1 MNTSMNTSLA
11 WSPPVRMRAPLVIAF
26 SLAVLLHLVL
36 LAIQFSS
43 PRPAP
48 ARDSLPVVQIDL
60 QASPPSPPPK
70 QADML
75 AERDQRATAPS
86 RAAAPLTSKQNQPTL
101 APPPAATTVPSPI
114 PKPVPEPQP
123 ESAPEQ
129 AQEKIVPTPPKKSE
143 PKPDPK
149 PAKTTAQAKPPNPE
163 RQAKPPTAPTPPAA
177 SPNTSLT
184 ARGLQMAR
192 LKSDYLQQ
200 SLRDDVTARSAV
212 LTANTRYGAEAA
224 YLNAWVYKVETI
236 GNQNYPDEARRKNL
250 SGRLMLEVQLDAW
263 GKVLAIKV
271 KHSSGFPILDAAA
284 ENIVRL
290 GAPYAHFSLEMREK
304 YDQITI
310 LRTWNFGSSG
320 ISTR

>member
-1 MNTSMNTSLA
+1 MNTSLA
-11 WSPPVRMRAPLVIAF
+11 WSPPVRVRTPLVIAL
-26 SLAVLLHLVL
+26 SLALLLHLVL
-36 LAIQFSS
+36 LAIHFSS

-48 ARDSLPVVQIDL
+48 THDSLPVVQIDL

-75 AERDQRATAPS
+75 AERDQHATQLS
-86 RAAAPLTSKQNQPTL
+86 RAAAPLTSPQPQPTL
-101 APPPAATTVPSPI
+101 AAAAPEPVTEPVI
-114 PKPVPEPQP
+114 IPVPEQP
-123 ESAPEQ
+123 PVHTPE
-129 AQEKIVPTPPKKSE
+129 KKTSKTPDKSSPTPATQS
-143 PKPDPK
+143 
-149 PAKTTAQAKPPNPE
+149 KPPSQP
-163 RQAKPPTAPTPPAA
+163 RPARPQTPPTPPATLTTE
-177 SPNTSLT
+177 TSLT
-184 ARGLQMAR
+184 ERGLQMAR

-212 LTANTRYGAEAA
+212 LTANTRYGPEAA
-224 YLNAWVYKVETI
+224 YLNAWVNKVETI

-250 SGRLMLEVQLDAW
+250 NGRLMLEVQLDAW

-271 KHSSGFPILDAAA
+271 NRSSGYPILDTAA

-320 ISTR
+320 VNTH